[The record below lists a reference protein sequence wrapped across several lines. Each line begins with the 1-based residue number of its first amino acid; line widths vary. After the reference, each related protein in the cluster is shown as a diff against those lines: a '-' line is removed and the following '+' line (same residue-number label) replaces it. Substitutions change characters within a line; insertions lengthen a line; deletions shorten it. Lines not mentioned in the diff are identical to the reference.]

1 MNAKAAV
8 MPLNAVFQ
16 IRSLVQQRGEQ
27 DRRLQAIEEELKKME
42 AKLLAA
48 VREKTGLAAN
58 VASLERQIS
67 ELTKTNEF
75 LKTKVGF
82 NGDVLI

>member
-1 MNAKAAV
+1 MNIA
-8 MPLNAVFQ
+8 FQ

-27 DRRLQAIEEELKKME
+27 DRRLLTLEEELKKLE
-42 AKLLAA
+42 AKMLVA

-58 VASLERQIS
+58 VASLERQLS
-67 ELTKTNEF
+67 ELKKTNEF

-82 NGDVLI
+82 N